1 MALAERVR
9 VFDFCSTNFIEV
21 VEGEH
26 SRAMLPGEY
35 KEVMEKCT

>member
-21 VEGEH
+21 IEDEH
-26 SRAMLPGEY
+26 SRAVPPGEY